1 MAPVAMRTVVG
12 RPRRVRSSFEAVAP
26 DVLQAR
32 QIWRST
38 AASEDL
44 WDATLEGEAAHFA
57 GAHPCCFQEPKIDG
71 IALTD
76 RKALS

>member
-1 MAPVAMRTVVG
+1 MAPVVMRTVVG
-12 RPRRVRSSFEAVAP
+12 RPRRVRSSFEAVEP

-44 WDATLEGEAAHFA
+44 WDATRVGEAAHFA
-57 GAHPCCFQEPKIDG
+57 GAHPCCFQEGDIDG

-76 RKALS
+76 RNPLC